1 MPNTRK
7 TEVIKQEANGTA
19 GDVASVK
26 KVDSV
31 TNLLSPLPSIEKVA
45 SFGLTPNPS
54 GNPRSI
60 PR

>member
-31 TNLLSPLPSIEKVA
+31 TNLLSPLPSLSLIH
-45 SFGLTPNPS
+45 
-54 GNPRSI
+54 I
-60 PR
+60 

>member
-7 TEVIKQEANGTA
+7 TEIIKQEANGTA

-31 TNLLSPLPSIEKVA
+31 TNLLSPLPSIEKVRR
-45 SFGLTPNPS
+45 S
-54 GNPRSI
+54 G
-60 PR
+60 